1 MASDRIHLSGE
12 EEKAKPGAGDPFW
25 SGKGFA
31 AVLWNPGKEASLYS
45 AVLAGNGEHLAAL
58 SSCLRIGWAADI
70 RHLLRWHWGLK
81 KGSDLGIGF
90 CRLHPHPC
98 GCPLNR
104 TPVRRV
110 SVCLQARKLKSGGW
124 ARGEGLA
131 GRQEGQRD
139 FPYTFGGA

>member
-12 EEKAKPGAGDPFW
+12 EEEAKPSAGDPFW

-31 AVLWNPGKEASLYS
+31 EVLRNPGEQASLYS
-45 AVLAGNGEHLAAL
+45 AILAGNGEHLAAL
-58 SSCLRIGWAADI
+58 SACLCIGWAAET

-90 CRLHPHPC
+90 CQLHPHPC
-98 GCPLNR
+98 GCPLHR
-104 TPVRRV
+104 IPMRPV
-110 SVCLQARKLKSGGW
+110 SVSAGKETEEWGMGKRRRL
-124 ARGEGLA
+124 

-139 FPYTFGGA
+139 FPCTFGGA